1 MTKIYDDYQGAIYE
15 LIFFYFS
22 LQPNRFLFLRSKDQL
37 MSTKTKILSLKRKVF
52 TTETVFFRQYIDQ
65 RKTYFLFKRISDIL
79 ISSFVVVFVLSW
91 LVPLCALLIKM
102 DSKGPVFFIQRRV
115 GRGGRSFNCLKFRT
129 MIVNQDA
136 NRKQAQ
142 ENDSRI
148 TRLGAFLRK
157 SNLDE
162 FPQFI
167 NVLIGNMSIVGP
179 RPHMHADCN
188 KFSNVIP
195 EYKFRNMVRPGITG
209 LAQVKGFRGPT
220 KDFES
225 MFHRYQF
232 DAFYI
237 RNANIWL
244 DLRIVR
250 QTAFQTL
257 NSIFSR
263 LVQTSKN
270 NIPVYRRWAMSFRSL
285 II

>member
-1 MTKIYDDYQGAIYE
+1 
-15 LIFFYFS
+15 
-22 LQPNRFLFLRSKDQL
+22 
-37 MSTKTKILSLKRKVF
+37 MSTKTRILFLKREVF
-52 TTETVFFRQYIDQ
+52 STETVFFRQYIDQ
-65 RKTYFLFKRISDIL
+65 RKTFFLFKRIIDVL
-79 ISSFVVVFVLSW
+79 ISSIIAVFILSW
-91 LVPLCALLIKM
+91 MIPLCALLIKM

-115 GRGGRSFNCLKFRT
+115 GRGGRSFKCLKFRT
-129 MIVNQDA
+129 MILNHEA

-148 TRLGAFLRK
+148 TRIGSFLRI

-162 FPQFI
+162 FPQFL
-167 NVLIGNMSIVGP
+167 NVLFGDMSIVGP
-179 RPHMHADCN
+179 RPHMHVDCN
-188 KFSNVIP
+188 KFSSVVP

-209 LAQVKGFRGPT
+209 LAQVKGYRGPT

-225 MFHRYQF
+225 IFHRYQF

-257 NSIFSR
+257 NSLMTR
-263 LVQTSKN
+263 LAKPAN
-270 NIPVYRRWAMSFRSL
+270 NNRPVFRKWAMSLRSF

>member
-1 MTKIYDDYQGAIYE
+1 
-15 LIFFYFS
+15 
-22 LQPNRFLFLRSKDQL
+22 
-37 MSTKTKILSLKRKVF
+37 MSTKTKILSLKKEVF
-52 TTETVFFRQYIDQ
+52 TTETVMFRQYVDQ
-65 RKTYFLFKRISDIL
+65 RKTFFLFKRIIDVL
-79 ISSFVVVFVLSW
+79 ISFFIAVFILSW
-91 LVPLCALLIKM
+91 MVPICALLIKM
-102 DSKGPVFFIQRRV
+102 DSTGPVFFVQRRV
-115 GRGGRSFNCLKFRT
+115 GRGGRSFKCLKFRT
-129 MIVNQDA
+129 MILNREA

-148 TRLGAFLRK
+148 TTIGAFLRD

-162 FPQFI
+162 FPQFL

-179 RPHMHADCN
+179 RPHMHVDCN
-188 KFSNVIP
+188 KFSSLVP

-209 LAQVKGFRGPT
+209 LAQVKGLRGPT

-225 MFHRYQF
+225 IFHRYQF

-250 QTAFQTL
+250 QTAAQTL
-257 NSIFSR
+257 NS
-263 LVQTSKN
+263 LVSGFERASKTST
-270 NIPVYRRWAMSFRSL
+270 PPYRKWAMSFRSF

>member
-1 MTKIYDDYQGAIYE
+1 M
-15 LIFFYFS
+15 
-22 LQPNRFLFLRSKDQL
+22 
-37 MSTKTKILSLKRKVF
+37 
-52 TTETVFFRQYIDQ
+52 
-65 RKTYFLFKRISDIL
+65 
-79 ISSFVVVFVLSW
+79 VL
-91 LVPLCALLIKM
+91 
-102 DSKGPVFFIQRRV
+102 
-115 GRGGRSFNCLKFRT
+115 N
-129 MIVNQDA
+129 NEA

-148 TRLGAFLRK
+148 TRIGSFLRK

-162 FPQFI
+162 FPQFL
-167 NVLIGNMSIVGP
+167 NVLIGDMSIVGP

-188 KFSNVIP
+188 KFSNLIP

-237 RNANIWL
+237 RNANLWL

-250 QTAFQTL
+250 QTAVQTVHSL
-257 NSIFSR
+257 LSLFSR
-263 LVQTSKN
+263 PSEQQRSAF
-270 NIPVYRRWAMSFRSL
+270 PVNGL
-285 II
+285 LH